1 MNLPCY
7 QPDPAATTRFLFF
20 TGKGGVG
27 KTSLSCATA
36 LKLAESGKRVL
47 LVSTD
52 PASNLDEVLETKLTN
67 APTPIAGAPGLE
79 ALNINPVAAAAA
91 YRERLIGPMRGLLP
105 EAALR
110 SMEEQLSGSCT
121 VEIAAFDEF
130 AGLIGDPEA
139 AKTYDHVIFD
149 TAPTGHTLRLMS
161 LAKAWDQFLDQNTSG
176 TSCLGPLAGLEKQ
189 RVIYEATVNTLAD
202 AHATT
207 LVLVSRPQLSALRE
221 AERTS
226 KELRALGVAN
236 QCLVINGVFVG
247 ANASLR
253 SDGLALPKPRSGE
266 RAYTADPVAQ
276 AMQKRGEAALSGAQ
290 AFIDSM
296 PAFIVPLRS
305 INILG
310 IGGVRALLTEE
321 AATEPRTHF
330 DEWTAPPMQSLASL
344 VDEIERQGHGVI
356 MTMGK
361 GGVGKT
367 TVAAAIAVLLA
378 KRGRRVHLS
387 TTDPAAHI
395 AQTLAGQVEGLTTSK
410 IDPAAETAAY
420 TAEVMS
426 HQGTQMDDAGR
437 ALLEEDLRSPCTEE
451 IAVFRAFAREVGQ
464 GTTRFVVL
472 DTAPT
477 GHTLLLLD
485 ASEAYHRELE
495 RQARSTQPEEVL
507 HLLERL
513 RDPAFTHILLVTL
526 PEATPVH
533 EAASLQDDLRRAH
546 IEPYAWVINQSL
558 LHSGSCDPLLQRRE
572 HAEHRYIQEVV
583 EKQATR
589 TAWLPWQAEEP
600 VGPEALMHLATV
612 TPPPSRPSDT
622 PMATRRPVG
631 ETTP

>member
-1 MNLPCY
+1 MNLPTY
-7 QPDPAATTRFLFF
+7 QPQAATSTRFLFF

-36 LKLAESGKRVL
+36 LRLVEAGKRVL

-67 APTPIAGAPGLE
+67 APTPIASAPGLD

-91 YRERLIGPMRGLLP
+91 YRERLINPMRGLLP

-130 AGLIGDPEA
+130 SGLIGDPNA
-139 AKTYDHVIFD
+139 AKAYDHVIFD

-161 LAKAWDQFLDQNTSG
+161 LAKAWDQFLDKNTSG

-189 RVIYEATVNTLAD
+189 RGIYEATVNTLAD
-202 AHATT
+202 ATATT

-236 QCLVINGVFVG
+236 QCLVINGSFETKCPQDV
-247 ANASLR
+247 
-253 SDGLALPKPRSGE
+253 
-266 RAYTADPVAQ
+266 TAQ
-276 AMQKRGEAALSGAQ
+276 AMQQRGEAAMQAAQ
-290 AFIDSM
+290 AFIGSM
-296 PAFIVPLRS
+296 PSFVVPLRS

-310 IGGVRALLTEE
+310 IGGLMVLLSDDADAVTS
-321 AATEPRTHF
+321 AAF
-330 DEWTAPPMQSLASL
+330 SSWQPPEMQSLADL
-344 VDEIERQGHGVI
+344 VSDIEQQGHGVI

-378 KRGRRVHLS
+378 KRGHSVHLS

-420 TAEVMS
+420 TAEVMAN
-426 HQGTQMDDAGR
+426 QGTQMDAAGR
-437 ALLEEDLRSPCTEE
+437 SLLEEDLRSPCTEE

-464 GTTRFVVL
+464 GTKRFVVL

-485 ASEAYHRELE
+485 ASEAYQRELE

-507 HLLERL
+507 KLLEHL
-513 RDPAFTHILLVTL
+513 RDPAFTHILLITL

-533 EAASLQDDLRRAH
+533 EAAALQADLRRAR

-572 HAEHRYIQEVV
+572 HSEHRYIDEVV
-583 EKQATR
+583 QKQATR
-589 TAWLPWQAEEP
+589 TAWLPWQAIEP
-600 VGPEALMHLATV
+600 IGPEALAALAASSLHAEV
-612 TPPPSRPSDT
+612 
-622 PMATRRPVG
+622 A
-631 ETTP
+631 